1 MTENDWIARIQTG
14 DLAAFEPLLKRY
26 QPLLRTLAGRFFC
39 PSNII
44 TRAELE
50 QAGNLGLMR
59 AAKRFNIQAGVQ
71 FITYALP
78 WALGEMRQALR
89 YALDSTGAYARNRL
103 ISQKEAA
110 LLVRLERNP
119 RLSEL
124 AEACGLEEYEILQA
138 LEARVMQSL
147 DSCEAERTPL
157 PDAAGSDEDSGI
169 ERMDLRMALEQLPNA
184 EKQIVFLRYFRDKTQ
199 KELAAQLGKSQ
210 SQVSKLENRALNR
223 LRETLS

>member
-26 QPLLRTLAGRFFC
+26 QPLLRSLAGRFFC

-44 TRAELE
+44 THAELE

-59 AAKRFNIQAGVQ
+59 AAKRFNEKTGVQ

-78 WALGEMRQALR
+78 WALGEMRRAFR
-89 YALDSTGAYARNRL
+89 FALDSTGAYARNRL
-103 ISQKEAA
+103 IAQKEAA

-119 RLSEL
+119 KLSEL
-124 AEACGLEEYEILQA
+124 AEACGLEEYEIIQA
-138 LEARVMQSL
+138 LESRATQSI
-147 DSCEAERTPL
+147 DSCEAEHTPL
-157 PDAAGSDEDSGI
+157 SDASMSDEDSGI
-169 ERMDLRMALEQLPNA
+169 EHIDLRMALEQLPNA

-223 LRETLS
+223 LRATLS